1 MNSCV
6 SRTVGHYGFPKD
18 KMIASHSRH
27 WERANRESFTQII
40 FRDGRVITRNE
51 MSDLGSGQRMEEFID
66 YSKEF

>member
-1 MNSCV
+1 
-6 SRTVGHYGFPKD
+6 
-18 KMIASHSRH
+18 MIASRSRH

-66 YSKEF
+66 